1 MWERSSS
8 LCEIRGAEGIHLNVS
23 GICQHSPEVP
33 GTPRIFVTAGSGN
46 SYKGA
51 LVAHQTGRMCTW
63 TFVDVV
69 GGETRRE
76 PFLKVNPL
84 GKVPY
89 LLLPDGTGF
98 GESNAIA
105 WFLAEGTDL
114 MPSCAASRA
123 RAIQW
128 MIFEQTH
135 LEPFISPARFFTK
148 IAPQQRAERESE
160 FPQWMEK
167 GSLGLRVLDAHLRA
181 QDFVVDNSYSVA
193 DAAVF
198 GYVHLAGEGGFSLQ
212 DYPCVSRWISRVEAQ
227 RGYVPIHELLSSLAR
242 SQA

>member
-1 MWERSSS
+1 M
-8 LCEIRGAEGIHLNVS
+8 
-23 GICQHSPEVP
+23 
-33 GTPRIFVTAGSGN
+33 PRIFVTAGSGN

-51 LVAHQTGRMCTW
+51 LVARQAGLTCAW
-63 TFVDVV
+63 TFVDVL
-69 GGETRRE
+69 GGETRRA
-76 PFLKVNPL
+76 PFLNVNPL

-114 MPSCAASRA
+114 MPHSAASRA

-135 LEPFISPARFFTK
+135 LEPFISPARFFTTV
-148 IAPQQRAERESE
+148 APAQRAEREGE
-160 FPQWMEK
+160 FPRWLEN
-167 GSLGLRVLDAHLRA
+167 GSLGLRVLDAHLRT
-181 QDFVVDNSYSVA
+181 QDFVVADRYSVA
-193 DAAVF
+193 DVAVF
-198 GYVHLAGEGGFSLQ
+198 GYVHLAAEGGFCLQ
-212 DYPCVSRWISRVEAQ
+212 DYPSVSRWISRVEAQ

-242 SQA
+242 AHA